1 MAWQQ
6 LAVSYG
12 LPIAKQIGQ
21 AAGEMALNAAAE
33 KGLEWL
39 YSNKPNNL
47 NQYSAH
53 SSQDK
58 GFRNMVGSPINTEAM
73 YAPGSNGNFSTLQA
87 TAARNENAG
96 FAGNK
101 TREQIAYEAQ
111 MKRQE
116 ADYLE
121 SLARG
126 RADFTADLGN
136 RAANSNTA
144 RSMAFDTTQ
153 NLNRMYATTGDRLN
167 QAAANTQ
174 NALNQAAATVAGMF
188 R

>member
-1 MAWQQ
+1 MTFGQVA
-6 LAVSYG
+6 LRYG
-12 LPIAKQIGQ
+12 MPIAKQIG
-21 AAGEMALNAAAE
+21 GMAINAAAE
-33 KGLEWL
+33 KGLDWL
-39 YSNKPNNL
+39 YANAPN
-47 NQYSAH
+47 SAH

-58 GFRNMVGSPINTEAM
+58 GFNNMVGTPINTDSL

-111 MKRQE
+111 QKRQE
-116 ADYLE
+116 AEYLE

-153 NLNRMYATTGDRLN
+153 NLNRMYATAGDRLN

-174 NALNQAAATVAGMF
+174 AALNNAAATVAGMF